1 MDSGGVTREWF
12 STLSTAICRGSPD
25 LFWLGGSGASQL
37 YINPLATSA
46 AHLKKYHFIGSFMA
60 KALME
65 SAARKDLGTVTL
77 NLQFAEP
84 LWKLMLGVPLT
95 LMDLQV
101 LDPTEFRSLMQM
113 LEMDVDG
120 LIFEQFVWNFQHPT
134 GMASVDI
141 DPAPGTP
148 GLASTSSNLAS
159 SINNNSFSP
168 FSQSHESL
176 QTCIPLK
183 PGGAHMR
190 VTDRNKREYV
200 LLKAN
205 KMLLAAVEQQVTAM
219 MDAFYQLIPRDLVE
233 KYKFSPL
240 ELRHLVCGER
250 AIDVEELK
258 TCCKYQD
265 GYTGKEEVITWFWQ
279 VVEALDDEHRRLL
292 LQFWTGSDGMPVE
305 GFASLEPGFQII
317 AVARVYDKADKT
329 ARLPAAHTCFR
340 QLDLPRYANLAEVR
354 EKLTTAITFGQGY
367 MALS

>member
-1 MDSGGVTREWF
+1 
-12 STLSTAICRGSPD
+12 
-25 LFWLGGSGASQL
+25 
-37 YINPLATSA
+37 
-46 AHLKKYHFIGSFMA
+46 MA

-77 NLQFAEP
+77 NLHFAEP
-84 LWKLMLGVPLT
+84 LWKLVLGVPLT

-113 LEMDVDG
+113 LEMDIDG
-120 LIFEQFVWNFQHPT
+120 LIFEQFVWNFQHPM
-134 GMASVDI
+134 GMALVDV

-148 GLASTSSNLAS
+148 FAPCSPGLVSTSNMFS
-159 SINNNSFSP
+159 SANSSSFSP
-168 FSQSHESL
+168 FSQSHESV

-205 KMLLAAVEQQVTAM
+205 KMLLAAVEQQVTAL
-219 MDAFYQLIPRDLVE
+219 MDAFYQIIPRDLVE
-233 KYKFSPL
+233 RYKFSPL
-240 ELRHLVCGER
+240 ELKHLVCGER
-250 AIDVEELK
+250 AIDVDELK

-265 GYTGKEEVITWFWQ
+265 GYLGNEDVITWFWE
-279 VVEALDDEHRRLL
+279 VVQGLDDEHRRLL

-317 AVARVYDKADKT
+317 AVARVYDKGDKT

-340 QLDLPRYANLAEVR
+340 QLDLPRYATLAEVK
-354 EKLTTAITFGQGY
+354 EKLVTAITFGQGY